1 MYFCI
6 NWSNCAKRLLLDL
19 LWITDIIHKAASCK
33 QLRVLQVQQKNS
45 FTYLLALKKM
55 HLLYFIII
63 ILKRS

>member
-45 FTYLLALKKM
+45 FTYLPALKKM